1 MQLRTL
7 IQTAFLCATQLS
19 HAVCSSFPSDLGA
32 GITNLETY
40 IENVITDLKNK
51 DYDVVANDYSS
62 TGRSLA
68 FLEED
73 AIQRICTYDL
83 ATSAS
88 TEEQAVAYLRGV
100 KIELHI
106 LAQDAKNGDHA
117 NGVKSL
123 CRAVNLYGG
132 VAAYVDSVRTDV

>member
-1 MQLRTL
+1 MHDVL
-7 IQTAFLCATQLS
+7 INWFGT
-19 HAVCSSFPSDLGA
+19 PRD
-32 GITNLETY
+32 
-40 IENVITDLKNK
+40 
-51 DYDVVANDYSS
+51 
-62 TGRSLA
+62 
-68 FLEED
+68 
-73 AIQRICTYDL
+73 
-83 ATSAS
+83 
-88 TEEQAVAYLRGV
+88 RGV

>member
-7 IQTAFLCATQLS
+7 IQTAFLCAAQLS

-32 GITNLETY
+32 SITNLETY

-88 TEEQAVAYLRGV
+88 TEEQAVAYLRYVPTDGPDQSFCSQTCLPPS
-100 KIELHI
+100 I
-106 LAQDAKNGDHA
+106 
-117 NGVKSL
+117 SL
-123 CRAVNLYGG
+123 RVCTMY
-132 VAAYVDSVRTDV
+132 